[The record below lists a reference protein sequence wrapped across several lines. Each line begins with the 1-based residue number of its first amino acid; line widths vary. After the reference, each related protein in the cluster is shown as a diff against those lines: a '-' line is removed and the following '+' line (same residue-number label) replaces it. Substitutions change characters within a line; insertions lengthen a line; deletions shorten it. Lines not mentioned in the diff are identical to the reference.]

1 MSVDQNC
8 TIHAFF
14 ISSTFI
20 SNTRLKLAE
29 NQTKAKQHPEAERL
43 LFEIYLF
50 YSSTFSKIIGHILKD
65 VQKTS
70 DSILKKLYDKL

>member
-1 MSVDQNC
+1 M
-8 TIHAFF
+8 
-14 ISSTFI
+14 
-20 SNTRLKLAE
+20 AE